1 MLNKRS
7 DKVEL
12 LRIAEA
18 VALEKSI
25 NKEIILST
33 MESAI
38 QKAAKTRFG
47 FENDIRAKIDRESGD
62 ISLHKVLKIVETP
75 ENPNTEISLKE
86 ANKIDLGSENINVY
100 KVELIEEDK
109 SEETSEEKLE
119 KSLENNENN
128 NLKISKRKKDEN
140 ISLGDQIFEVLP
152 PVDFGRIAAQ
162 TARQVITQSVRAAER
177 ERQYNDFIDKKGE
190 ILSGIVKRLEYGNV
204 IVDLNRSEAIIRKEE
219 LIPREI
225 LKNGDR
231 IKAYCYDVVREN
243 KGQQIH
249 LSRAHPKFMEKL
261 FFQEVPEIYDGI
273 IEIKHSARDP
283 GSRAKICVSSK
294 DSSIDPVGAC
304 VGMRGSRVQSVVNE
318 LHGEKIDIVH
328 WSEDTAALI
337 VSALAPAEIQK
348 VIIDDQNKKVEVILT
363 EENLSK
369 AIGRRGQ
376 NVRLASKLIDYEIDI
391 LTEKEESEK
400 KQSDFKEKTEVFTK
414 NLEVDETLGQLL
426 VAEGYS
432 SIDEI
437 NQAPIEEI
445 SKIEAIDEA
454 TAKELKERA
463 DDYLKKEKEIIEKK
477 LNELGIEES
486 LINLNGLTPGM
497 LVTLGEK
504 KVKTLVEFAELS
516 TDELIGSYDEKK
528 GKRFKI
534 EGYLEE
540 FALTRVEADNLI
552 LSARNIA
559 FK

>member
-1 MLNKRS
+1 MLNQRS

-18 VALEKSI
+18 VAIEKSI
-25 NKEIILST
+25 DKEIILSS
-33 MESAI
+33 MEMAI

-47 FENDIRAKIDRESGD
+47 SENDIRALINRESGD
-62 ISLHKVLKIVETP
+62 ITLHKVLKIVEAPT
-75 ENPNTEISLKE
+75 NLNTEISLKE
-86 ANKIDLGSENINVY
+86 AIVKEKKEDF
-100 KVELIEEDK
+100 KVG
-109 SEETSEEKLE
+109 
-119 KSLENNENN
+119 
-128 NLKISKRKKDEN
+128 DE
-140 ISLGDQIFEVLP
+140 IFEKLP

-162 TARQVITQSVRAAER
+162 TARQVIIQSVRAAEK

-204 IVDLNRSEAIIRKEE
+204 IIDLNRSEAIIRKEE
-219 LIPREI
+219 TIPREI

-231 IKAYCYDVVREN
+231 VKAYCYDVVREN
-243 KGQQIH
+243 KGQQIF
-249 LSRAHPKFMEKL
+249 LTRANPKFMEKL

-273 IEIKHSARDP
+273 IEIKSSARDP

-318 LHGEKIDIVH
+318 LSGEKIDIVH
-328 WSEDTAALI
+328 WSEDVAALV

-348 VIIDDQNKKVEVILT
+348 VIIDEQNKRLEAILS

-376 NVRLASKLIDYEIDI
+376 NVRLASKLINYEIDI

-400 KQSDFKEKTEVFTK
+400 RQLEFKEKTEIFVN

-426 VAEGYS
+426 VAEGFS
-432 SIDEI
+432 T
-437 NQAPIEEI
+437 IEEISKASSEDI
-445 SKIEAIDEA
+445 SKIEAIDEN

-463 DDYLKKEKEIIEKK
+463 KEYLVKEKENIEKK
-477 LNELGIEES
+477 LKDLGVDDN
-486 LINLNGLTPGM
+486 LINHKGLTPGM
-497 LVTLGEK
+497 LLTLGEK
-504 KVKTLVEFAELS
+504 KIKTLKDFAELS
-516 TDELIGSYDEKK
+516 TDELIGGHDEKK
-528 GKRFKI
+528 GVKFKI

-540 FALTRVEADNLI
+540 FALTKNEADNLI
-552 LSARNIA
+552 INARDIV